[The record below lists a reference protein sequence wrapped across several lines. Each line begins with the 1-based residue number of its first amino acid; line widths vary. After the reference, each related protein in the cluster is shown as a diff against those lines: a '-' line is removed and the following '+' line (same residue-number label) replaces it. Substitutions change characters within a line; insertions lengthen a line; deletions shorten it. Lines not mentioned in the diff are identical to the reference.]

1 MKTSLQPKTYYGG
14 SAQTVFILKYGS
26 MNHEKQ
32 VYFDTIQIADAVIK
46 AVQEQ
51 WRNAEIQTRC

>member
-1 MKTSLQPKTYYGG
+1 MGEVLRLY
-14 SAQTVFILKYGS
+14 FCLKYGS
-26 MNHEKQ
+26 LNHEKQ

-51 WRNAEIQTRC
+51 KRNAEIQTQCEDQVLEL

>member
-1 MKTSLQPKTYYGG
+1 MGEVLRLYFY
-14 SAQTVFILKYGS
+14 LKYDS

-32 VYFDTIQIADAVIK
+32 VYFDTIQIADAVIN

-51 WRNAEIQTRC
+51 WRNAEIQT

>member
-1 MKTSLQPKTYYGG
+1 MGEVLRLYFY
-14 SAQTVFILKYGS
+14 LKYGS

-32 VYFDTIQIADAVIK
+32 VYFDTIQIADAVIN

-51 WRNAEIQTRC
+51 WRNAEIQTQC